1 MSKDYKHTLLMMK
14 TDFKMRA
21 NLTEKEPK
29 LVKEWNENKIYEK
42 ALEKNKDRPTF
53 ILHDGPPYANG
64 DIHLGH
70 ALNKILKDFV
80 VRYQTM
86 NGYYAPYIP
95 GWDTHGLPIET
106 ALTKKVKVNRKE
118 MSVAKFRDLCRDY
131 ALEQVHKQT
140 DQFKRLGVLGDW
152 NNPYLT
158 LDNEYEAMQLKIFSK
173 MVENNFIYK
182 GLKPVYWSPSSESAL
197 AEAEIEYHEV
207 TSDSIYVAFKVAD
220 GKGVLSNDCELVI
233 WTTTPW
239 TLPANLAISVNPLY
253 EYSILKANE
262 RYFVVAKEDRKR

>member
-106 ALTKKVKVNRKE
+106 RSEEHTSELQSRPHLVCRLLLEKKKKNK
-118 MSVAKFRDLCRDY
+118 Y
-131 ALEQVHKQT
+131 
-140 DQFKRLGVLGDW
+140 
-152 NNPYLT
+152 
-158 LDNEYEAMQLKIFSK
+158 I
-173 MVENNFIYK
+173 
-182 GLKPVYWSPSSESAL
+182 
-197 AEAEIEYHEV
+197 
-207 TSDSIYVAFKVAD
+207 
-220 GKGVLSNDCELVI
+220 
-233 WTTTPW
+233 
-239 TLPANLAISVNPLY
+239 
-253 EYSILKANE
+253 
-262 RYFVVAKEDRKR
+262 